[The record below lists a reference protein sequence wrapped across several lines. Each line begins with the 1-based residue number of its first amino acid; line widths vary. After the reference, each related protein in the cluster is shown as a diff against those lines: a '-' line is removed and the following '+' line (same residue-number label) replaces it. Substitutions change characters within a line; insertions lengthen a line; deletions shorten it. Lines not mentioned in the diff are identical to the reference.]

1 MSLAGRRRQH
11 RCQLASEALHLGPCG
26 SVGKLR
32 GYRCS
37 DTGGAEAI
45 SLAPGV
51 RALDTSSR
59 TCGKRMKEAL
69 RTTFR
74 KVLQVM
80 SPGLTKLRVIMARSS
95 HSTNKL
101 LQFDESDRY

>member
-1 MSLAGRRRQH
+1 
-11 RCQLASEALHLGPCG
+11 
-26 SVGKLR
+26 
-32 GYRCS
+32 
-37 DTGGAEAI
+37 
-45 SLAPGV
+45 
-51 RALDTSSR
+51 
-59 TCGKRMKEAL
+59 MKEAL